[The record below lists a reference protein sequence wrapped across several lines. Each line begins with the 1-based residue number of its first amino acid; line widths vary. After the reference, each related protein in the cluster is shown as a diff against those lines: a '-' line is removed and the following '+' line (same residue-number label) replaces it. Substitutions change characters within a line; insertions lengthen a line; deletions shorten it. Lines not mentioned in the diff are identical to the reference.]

1 MQHLQPNT
9 TLQGGKYRKLRVNER
24 HKNLFLDARVIE
36 RMLGQGG
43 FSRVFVFTLLIMFPV
58 LMMAQ
63 ASGGQIRRKISTTS
77 KTSVKRETK
86 KENRTDKTIPLIQ
99 PTPISG
105 FSTYNVVVCTMGII
119 ANASRFCQSLR
130 DQGYSS
136 LIYQDDRPEMTLY
149 RITIGSTNNE
159 QEALR
164 IRDQARNTYPDAW
177 ILYFVNGKQ
186 ERYW

>member
-1 MQHLQPNT
+1 M
-9 TLQGGKYRKLRVNER
+9 KLRI
-24 HKNLFLDARVIE
+24 LI
-36 RMLGQGG
+36 
-43 FSRVFVFTLLIMFPV
+43 LLCSMSFA
-58 LMMAQ
+58 LMASAQ
-63 ASGGQIRRKISTTS
+63 ASGGQIKRKVSNTS
-77 KTSVKRETK
+77 KKNNVKKERTL
-86 KENRTDKTIPLIQ
+86 ENRTDNSVETQLTVPLIQ
-99 PTPISG
+99 PTPISD
-105 FSTYNVVVCTMGII
+105 FSTYNIVVCSMGII

-130 DQGYSS
+130 DQGYTS
-136 LIYQDDRPEMTLY
+136 LIYQDNRPEMTLY

>member
-1 MQHLQPNT
+1 M
-9 TLQGGKYRKLRVNER
+9 KLRI
-24 HKNLFLDARVIE
+24 L
-36 RMLGQGG
+36 
-43 FSRVFVFTLLIMFPV
+43 TLLCCISFA
-58 LMMAQ
+58 LMASAQ
-63 ASGGQIRRKISTTS
+63 ASGGQIKRKVSNTS
-77 KTSVKRETK
+77 KKNNVKKERTL
-86 KENRTDKTIPLIQ
+86 ENRTDNSVETQLTVPLIQ
-99 PTPISG
+99 PTPISD
-105 FSTYNVVVCTMGII
+105 FSTYNIVVCSMGII

-130 DQGYSS
+130 DQGYTS
-136 LIYQDDRPEMTLY
+136 LIYQDNRPEMTLY

>member
-1 MQHLQPNT
+1 
-9 TLQGGKYRKLRVNER
+9 
-24 HKNLFLDARVIE
+24 
-36 RMLGQGG
+36 
-43 FSRVFVFTLLIMFPV
+43 
-58 LMMAQ
+58 MMAQ

-86 KENRTDKTIPLIQ
+86 METKTDNSAVNQSTVPLIQ

-105 FSTYNVVVCTMGII
+105 FSTYNVVVGSMGTLEK
-119 ANASRFCQSLR
+119 ASGLCQSLR
-130 DQGYSS
+130 DKGYLS
-136 LIYQDDRPEMTLY
+136 LIYQDNRPDMTMY

>member
-9 TLQGGKYRKLRVNER
+9 TLQGEKYR
-24 HKNLFLDARVIE
+24 IE
-36 RMLGQGG
+36 RVLGQVD
-43 FSRVFVFTLLIMFPV
+43 FSRVFVFSLLIMFPV

-63 ASGGQIRRKISTTS
+63 ASGGQIRRKVSATS
-77 KTSVKRETK
+77 KTNSVKRETK

-105 FSTYNVVVCTMGII
+105 FSTYNVVVGSMGKLE
-119 ANASRFCQSLR
+119 NASGLCQSLR
-130 DQGYSS
+130 NKGYLSF
-136 LIYQDDRPEMTLY
+136 IYQDDRSEMTMY
-149 RITIGSTNNE
+149 KITIGSTNNE

-164 IRDQARNTYPDAW
+164 IRDRARNTYPDAW

>member
-9 TLQGGKYRKLRVNER
+9 TLQGGKYR
-24 HKNLFLDARVIE
+24 IE
-36 RMLGQGG
+36 RVLGQVD
-43 FSRVFVFTLLIMFPV
+43 FSRVFIFSLLIMFPV

-63 ASGGQIRRKISTTS
+63 ASGGQIRRKVSATS
-77 KTSVKRETK
+77 KTNSVKRETK